1 MKHRTDTNLY
11 EQVAERLIHQ
21 VGKGVYQPGE
31 RILSVREASTQFK
44 VSISTVVEAYR
55 VLENRGVIEARP
67 QSGFYV
73 RTQQWQP
80 PEEPEMSRPAVK
92 PCKVS
97 VGELAMSV
105 LHTSNRPDIVQLGV
119 AAPHPSFLPVRELNR
134 IIAGLARQEDDRGM
148 RYDFPPGNRE
158 LRVQIAR
165 RMAATGCDVSPDEI
179 VTTSGCQEAL
189 WLSLRVVANPGDTV
203 AIESPAFYGT
213 LQAIEALGMRAL
225 EIPTHPRDGISLEAL
240 KLALEQWKVAAV
252 MLVPSFSNP
261 LGACM
266 PEENRRRLARLL
278 AAQDIPLIEDDI
290 YGDLGYGTT
299 RLNAIKAY
307 DRKGRVLYCSS
318 FSKTLAPGMRVGWVV
333 PGRYRDQLAHHK
345 YVSTMATA
353 TLPQMAIAEY
363 LAQGGYERYLRRVRS
378 VYAQQAQRMVEAIV
392 RHFPAGTRVTR
403 PSGGFLLWVEL
414 PLKLDALIL
423 HQHGLEKG
431 ISIAPGPLFSAS
443 GKYRNCIRLTCA
455 VPWDEKLDRALV
467 TLGGLAEAL
476 ID

>member
-1 MKHRTDTNLY
+1 MKHRTDTSLY
-11 EQVAERLIHQ
+11 EQVAERLTHQ
-21 VGKGVYQPGE
+21 VQKGVYQAGE
-31 RILSVREASTQFK
+31 RVLSVREASSQFK

-73 RTQQWQP
+73 RAQQWQP
-80 PEEPEMSRPAVK
+80 PAEPEMSRPAVK

-119 AAPHPSFLPVRELNR
+119 AAPHASFLPVRELNR
-134 IIAGLARQEDDRGM
+134 IITGLARQEDDRGM

-165 RMAATGCDVSPDEI
+165 RMAATGCDISPDEI

-189 WLSLRVVANPGDTV
+189 WLALRVVAKPGDTV

-252 MLVPSFSNP
+252 MLVPSYSNP

-278 AAQDIPLIEDDI
+278 SAQDIPLIEDDI

-307 DRKGRVLYCSS
+307 DRKGNVLYCSS

-363 LAQGGYERYLRRVRS
+363 LAQGGYERYLRRVRT

-414 PLKLDALIL
+414 PEKLDALLL
-423 HQHGLEKG
+423 HQQALEKA

-443 GKYRNCIRLTCA
+443 AKYRNCIRLSCA
-455 VPWDEKLDRALV
+455 VPWNDKLDRALV
-467 TLGGLAEAL
+467 TLGGLATAL
-476 ID
+476 S